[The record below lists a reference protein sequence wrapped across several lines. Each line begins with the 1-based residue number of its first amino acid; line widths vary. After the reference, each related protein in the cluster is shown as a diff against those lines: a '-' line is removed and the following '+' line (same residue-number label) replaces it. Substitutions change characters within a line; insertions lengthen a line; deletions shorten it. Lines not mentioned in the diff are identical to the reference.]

1 MQLLEAFVVLSS
13 LFCAVVSFLYYV
25 LSVIFA
31 DVTVFVVNHVVNIFV
46 ISSLAES
53 VDKRKK
59 RSKTETKETSNWKV
73 RET

>member
-13 LFCAVVSFLYYV
+13 LFCAVVSFLYYM
-25 LSVIFA
+25 LSVIFP
-31 DVTVFVVNHVVNIFV
+31 DVAAFVVNRVVNIFV

>member
-13 LFCAVVSFLYYV
+13 LLCAVVSFIYYMM
-25 LSVIFA
+25 SVIFP
-31 DVTVFVVNHVVNIFV
+31 DVAAFVVNRVVNIFV

>member
-1 MQLLEAFVVLSS
+1 MVLSS

-31 DVTVFVVNHVVNIFV
+31 DVAVFVVNHVVNIFV

>member
-1 MQLLEAFVVLSS
+1 M
-13 LFCAVVSFLYYV
+13 
-25 LSVIFA
+25 LSVIFP
-31 DVTVFVVNHVVNIFV
+31 DVAAFVVNLVVNIFV

>member
-13 LFCAVVSFLYYV
+13 LFCAVVSFLYYM
-25 LSVIFA
+25 LSVIFP
-31 DVTVFVVNHVVNIFV
+31 DVAAFVVNLVVNIFV